1 MEYKRCLRLLEQE
14 TAKKYQILDSS
25 ELELTLLKDKIS
37 WNQSF
42 SLFQSSAL
50 KPIHYF
56 KSQIIFEE

>member
-1 MEYKRCLRLLEQE
+1 
-14 TAKKYQILDSS
+14 
-25 ELELTLLKDKIS
+25 LELILLKDKIS